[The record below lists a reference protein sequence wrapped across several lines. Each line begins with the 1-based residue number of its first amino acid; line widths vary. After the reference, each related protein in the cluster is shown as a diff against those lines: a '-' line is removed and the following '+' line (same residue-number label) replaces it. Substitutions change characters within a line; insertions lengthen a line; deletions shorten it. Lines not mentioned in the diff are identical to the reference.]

1 MGWTFYNSSGQQLR
15 ATAMTDIG
23 ARAHHSS
30 NQSITNNT
38 FTVLSLNSE
47 RWDTDSIHDNSTNN
61 SRLTCN
67 TAGKYIITAGVY
79 WGQDTSGERVLEI
92 FFNGATVLT
101 RASHPYDVRHQ
112 HFDEGKA
119 SPLFTTCLSMT
130 TWKSESCRTRAGH
143 STSPLLGILVRNY
156 PCKG

>member
-79 WGQDTSGERVLEI
+79 WGRIPVE
-92 FFNGATVLT
+92 
-101 RASHPYDVRHQ
+101 
-112 HFDEGKA
+112 
-119 SPLFTTCLSMT
+119 
-130 TWKSESCRTRAGH
+130 
-143 STSPLLGILVRNY
+143 
-156 PCKG
+156 KGS